1 MISYNLKEFDYN
13 NLYFIIILTLFLG
26 FLLGYQMEK
35 QTVSLL
41 PRGLTNRSNYCYIN
55 SILQALLAC
64 PPFYNLL
71 KALPHSINPSKHSPS
86 PLIDNM

>member
-1 MISYNLKEFDYN
+1 MA
-13 NLYFIIILTLFLG
+13 
-26 FLLGYQMEK
+26 K

-71 KALPHSINPSKHSPS
+71 MALPYPKGPCRNALTPITN
-86 PLIDNM
+86 NM

>member
-1 MISYNLKEFDYN
+1 MD
-13 NLYFIIILTLFLG
+13 
-26 FLLGYQMEK
+26 K

-71 KALPHSINPSKHSPS
+71 KALPLPNNRNPKNSPM
-86 PLIDNM
+86 PLIDSM

>member
-1 MISYNLKEFDYN
+1 MD
-13 NLYFIIILTLFLG
+13 
-26 FLLGYQMEK
+26 K

-71 KALPHSINPSKHSPS
+71 LALPYSKTPSRRSPS

>member
-1 MISYNLKEFDYN
+1 MIDRFFSE
-13 NLYFIIILTLFLG
+13 
-26 FLLGYQMEK
+26 LLVKYQMDK

-71 KALPHSINPSKHSPS
+71 MALPYRRNTTKNSST

>member
-1 MISYNLKEFDYN
+1 MKLSYTNIVDVRPYGMKSFTE
-13 NLYFIIILTLFLG
+13 
-26 FLLGYQMEK
+26 FLLNYQMDK

-71 KALPHSINPSKHSPS
+71 MALPHSKTPSKMSS
-86 PLIDNM
+86 TPLIDNM

>member
-1 MISYNLKEFDYN
+1 MD
-13 NLYFIIILTLFLG
+13 
-26 FLLGYQMEK
+26 K

-64 PPFYNLL
+64 PLFYNLL
-71 KALPHSINPSKHSPS
+71 MALPYSKNPSRHSAS

>member
-1 MISYNLKEFDYN
+1 MD
-13 NLYFIIILTLFLG
+13 
-26 FLLGYQMEK
+26 K

-71 KALPHSINPSKHSPS
+71 KALPCPKNVGGKNSSI
-86 PLIDNM
+86 PLISNMYVYC

>member
-1 MISYNLKEFDYN
+1 MD
-13 NLYFIIILTLFLG
+13 
-26 FLLGYQMEK
+26 K

-71 KALPHSINPSKHSPS
+71 MALPHSKNSNKMRSS
-86 PLIDNM
+86 STPLIDSM